1 MSPVPICVDVCV
13 LFFEFSCV
21 SCPAFVSRVRYH
33 IRAQCSCHMSPS
45 MFMSRVVSFFFGF
58 CCVSCP
64 CPVSVSCVPRVC
76 VSCSYVSVS
85 VLHKHV
91 RVRFRVCVC
100 VQYPCSCP
108 CLVNMIVFACQNSLR
123 FEDHS
128 ILRPGPTLDPIGSQL
143 IIIPDSVLLQSINN
157 KQSFL

>member
-1 MSPVPICVDVCV
+1 MSCIRVPCPLSYPCLMFVSHVPAYV
-13 LFFEFSCV
+13 HV
-21 SCPAFVSRVRYH
+21 SCRVL
-33 IRAQCSCHMSPS
+33 
-45 MFMSRVVSFFFGF
+45 FFGF

-143 IIIPDSVLLQSINN
+143 IIIPDSVLLLSLIHI
-157 KQSFL
+157 